1 MTDQQPAQAAEDCR
15 RMALDA
21 LEELKAVD
29 MVALD
34 VRDRASFTD
43 FMIFASGNSSRH
55 VGAIAEA
62 VIERA
67 KRSPTPPLGV
77 EGADVGEW
85 ILVSVMLSCIS
96 CCPKCVPTTSWKSSG
111 ARNWPPSS
119 GPSKDSS
126 RIPVQIQIISVA
138 QKMPDWVDSACADY
152 QRRLPPE
159 MKLGILSLPLA
170 KRKQRESADALR
182 RRESEAILQKLDSR
196 SLNIGLSERGDG
208 WNSRDWSRQ
217 VLAHRT
223 RQVRPPAHHRA
234 GSRPFSTMT

>member
-1 MTDQQPAQAAEDCR
+1 
-15 RMALDA
+15 MALDA

-85 ILVSVMLSCIS
+85 ILVDLGDAIVHIML
-96 CCPKCVPTTSWKSSG
+96 
-111 ARNWPPSS
+111 
-119 GPSKDSS
+119 
-126 RIPVQIQIISVA
+126 
-138 QKMPDWVDSACADY
+138 
-152 QRRLPPE
+152 PE
-159 MKLGILSLPLA
+159 VRAYYELEKLWGEELA
-170 KRKQRESADALR
+170 T
-182 RRESEAILQKLDSR
+182 
-196 SLNIGLSERGDG
+196 
-208 WNSRDWSRQ
+208 
-217 VLAHRT
+217 V
-223 RQVRPPAHHRA
+223 
-234 GSRPFSTMT
+234 